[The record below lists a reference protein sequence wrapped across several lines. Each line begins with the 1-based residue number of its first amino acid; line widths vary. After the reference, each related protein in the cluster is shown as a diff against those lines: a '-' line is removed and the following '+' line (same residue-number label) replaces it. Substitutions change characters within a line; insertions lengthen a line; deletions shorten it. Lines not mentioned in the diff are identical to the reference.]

1 MMQSQTKNTEHAIL
15 VFSKAP
21 VAGQVKTRLVPYI
34 TAEQAAQLHEELTRD
49 RLQMCTDASACDV
62 QLWCSPDTL
71 HRFFSDCQH
80 HYGVPLQQQHG
91 DDLGERM
98 SNALKAM
105 LGSYDKIVIIGS
117 DAPTLDMNTIDAA
130 FKALAHKEIV
140 LVPAE
145 DGGYGLLGATVQHDD
160 MLKGVPWGTEKVLAS
175 TLDNIERL
183 HLDYALVGKCWDVDR
198 PEDLERYRRLKCGAS
213 DLV

>member
-1 MMQSQTKNTEHAIL
+1 MPLQTKNTGHAIL

-34 TAEQAAQLHEELTRD
+34 TAEQAALLHEELTRD
-49 RLQMCTDASACDV
+49 RLQMCTSADACDV

-71 HRFFSDCQH
+71 HRFFIDCQN

-91 DDLGERM
+91 NDLGERM
-98 SNALKAM
+98 TNALKTM

-117 DAPTLDMNTIDAA
+117 DAPMLDMSTIDAV
-130 FKALAHKEIV
+130 FNELTHSQIV

-145 DGGYGLLGATVQHDD
+145 DGGYVLLGATVQHDD
-160 MLKGVPWGTEKVLAS
+160 MLRDVPWGTEKVLAS
-175 TLDNIERL
+175 TLDNLARL
-183 HLDYALVGKCWDVDR
+183 DFDYALVGKSWDVDR
-198 PEDLERYRRLKCGAS
+198 PEDLERYRRLKSGGS
-213 DLV
+213 GFT